1 MILKRNERCFL
12 PENFSLNNWGNIKP
26 FYQDLD
32 QRKINSSIDFSKWL
46 KDKSEL
52 DAYISENLAWRYI
65 KMTIDTSNKRH
76 LDSYQYFVSKIQPE
90 IMPFDNRLNVKLS
103 NSPYVSELGLS
114 KEYEIY
120 FRAVQTQLQLYKEEN
135 IPIIPVKIKSLLLP
149 FKSII
154 VKMPA
159 PLITGIANKNE
170 NLAASLGKKPRIRA
184 MLIVIPLL
192 ETPGIIAIAWAQ
204 PIKKAV

>member
-1 MILKRNERCFL
+1 MILKRNERFFL

-90 IMPFDNRLNVKLS
+90 IMPFDNRLNIKLS

-135 IPIIPVKIKSLLLP
+135 IPIQTELSELSQKYGAISGAQSIEYDGNEITIQQANLYLKDPEESKRINVYKKIVDRK
-149 FKSII
+149 
-154 VKMPA
+154 
-159 PLITGIANKNE
+159 NKILKN
-170 NLAASLGKKPRIRA
+170 
-184 MLIVIPLL
+184 
-192 ETPGIIAIAWAQ
+192 
-204 PIKKAV
+204 